1 MSILFIRFGW
11 FILGAFFGA
20 WIMYDQDRSFAISS
34 SLGDSWISISDL
46 IMSIANSMGF

>member
-20 WIMYDQDRSFAISS
+20 WIMFDQDRALAISS
-34 SLGDSWISISDL
+34 SLNDGWLSFNDL
-46 IMSIANSMGF
+46 ITSIASSMGV

>member
-20 WIMYDQDRSFAISS
+20 WVMFDQARATAISS
-34 SLGDSWISISDL
+34 SLNSGWSSFSDFL
-46 IMSIANSMGF
+46 TKIINNMGI